1 MTDLGYPIIGDN
13 KYFYKK
19 ESKNKNLMLHAY
31 EIKFILNNKK
41 YNFKASLPKYF
52 RDFLIKNNLKQ
63 KNF

>member
-1 MTDLGYPIIGDN
+1 
-13 KYFYKK
+13 
-19 ESKNKNLMLHAY
+19 MLHAY